1 MTRFTLTPFQADRM
15 PDKESLLKVKVTHST
30 NEIMING
37 NISEQDPKSQTANW
51 SMQWRNITWEVRE
64 LCAAPYK

>member
-15 PDKESLLKVKVTHST
+15 PDKESLLKVEVTHST

-37 NISEQDPKSQTANW
+37 NISEQDPKSQTAN
-51 SMQWRNITWEVRE
+51 
-64 LCAAPYK
+64 